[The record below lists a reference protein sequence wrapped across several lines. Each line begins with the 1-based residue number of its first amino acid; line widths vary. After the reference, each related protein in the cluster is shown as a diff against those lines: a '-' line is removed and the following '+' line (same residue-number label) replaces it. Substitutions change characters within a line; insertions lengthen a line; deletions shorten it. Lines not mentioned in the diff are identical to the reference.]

1 MPRGCPEKPQ
11 ALPRCSLGKT
21 YVTTLSFPQML
32 RLPLPPPQRLGGALA
47 GKRKNKT
54 RKCVRVCVCVCVCV
68 VCVCLSEGACCVAG
82 EGVQVGGRGE
92 EGGE

>member
-1 MPRGCPEKPQ
+1 M
-11 ALPRCSLGKT
+11 
-21 YVTTLSFPQML
+21 TTLSFPQML

-54 RKCVRVCVCVCVCV
+54 RKCVRVCVCVCVCWRGRV
-68 VCVCLSEGACCVAG
+68 VVAG

-92 EGGE
+92 EGEE